1 MLDNVESMG
10 LNSQNS
16 WGFCCLNNLLREIDD
31 CSLQQWE
38 KVRQTITAGKIFI
51 MDLGKGDVEDEL
63 VSVVAAGGTGT
74 WFPGASK
81 LLKGNDLAPKVK
93 FRFSSLLNPVPIYST
108 GL

>member
-1 MLDNVESMG
+1 MLDNVENMG
-10 LNSQNS
+10 RNSLNS
-16 WGFCCLNNLLREIDD
+16 WGFCCLNNLLREID

-74 WFPGASK
+74 WFPGAST
-81 LLKGNDLAPKVK
+81 LLKCNDLAPKVK
-93 FRFSSLLNPVPIYST
+93 FRFSSLLNPVPMYSI